1 MKKTVLIASLL
12 ILVSGQLFA
21 QNKESK
27 AMELTTDLN
36 HYTFKLSD
44 NVIREK
50 VSYHNKFGILIAADL
65 YLPKNFDSAKKYPAI
80 IVGPPYG
87 GVKEQ
92 TAGVYAQNMAGLGFA
107 VLAFDPSYKGFS
119 SGEPRNTSSPDV
131 FVEDFSAGVDYI
143 GTRNFIDRNKIGV
156 IGLCGSGGFSLAAA
170 AVDIRIKAVATV
182 SMYDIARVEANG
194 WKDGMTAEQRTQKLN
209 FIAQYRWDNFE
220 KEPELRP
227 RPNPADVPNIKDS
240 IGREFA
246 EYYSTSRGY
255 HPNASL
261 GHTLASSTSWMNFP
275 LLTNIKTISPRPIL
289 LIMGETAHSRYFSE
303 DIYKMASEPKELY
316 IVPKAGHVDL
326 YDKVDLIPF
335 AQLEDFFNKN
345 LK

>member
-1 MKKTVLIASLL
+1 MKKIAIIASLAM
-12 ILVSGQLFA
+12 LFA
-21 QNKESK
+21 GQTFAQTKKVNT
-27 AMELTTDLN
+27 MELTTDVN

-44 NVIREK
+44 KVTKEK

-65 YLPKNFDSAKKYPAI
+65 YLPKNFDSTKKYPAI

-92 TAGVYAQNMAGLGFA
+92 TAGIYAQNMAERGFA

-119 SGEPRNTSSPDV
+119 GGEPRNTSSPDI
-131 FVEDFSAGVDYI
+131 FVEDFSAGVDYM
-143 GTRNFIDRNKIGV
+143 GTRNFIDRNKIGA

-170 AVDIRIKAVATV
+170 AVDPRIKAVATV
-182 SMYDIARVEANG
+182 SMYDIARAEANG
-194 WKDGMTAEQRTQKLN
+194 WKDGMTPEQRKEKLN
-209 FIAQYRWDNFE
+209 FIAQNRWDNFE
-220 KEPELRP
+220 KAPELKA
-227 RPNPADVPNIKDS
+227 RPNPADVPNIKDP
-240 IGREFA
+240 IAREFA
-246 EYYSTSRGY
+246 EYYSTTRGY

-275 LLTNIKTISPRPIL
+275 LVTHIKEISSRPIL

-303 DIYKMASEPKELY
+303 DIYQMAAEPKELF

-326 YDKVDLIPF
+326 YDKVDVIPF
-335 AQLEDFFNKN
+335 D
-345 LK
+345 